1 MSKLSKA
8 LQAASVSGAAGLNVE
23 ELFAPYVYEGN
34 GTVRSITTN
43 VDSTTDG
50 SLVWIKTRKVSRDN
64 SLYDTVRGAGIKQV
78 SNRPDADQPYFSDEL
93 TSFNTTGFTVSS
105 SNFTNALGVDYA
117 SWTFKQQPKFFDI
130 IEYTGDGN
138 PSQQIAHN
146 LGSVP
151 GCMMVKCTSAP
162 NHPWAVYHRSLGPTK
177 WIQLDKFDPAYTDST
192 LWSNTAPTD
201 THFTVGSS
209 TDVNGTGL
217 TYIVYLFAH
226 NDGDA
231 EFGPTG
237 DQDII
242 KCGTYTGNNILQD
255 IDLGFEPQ
263 WLLVKNTTSNLT
275 TTHWLIIDNMRQWA
289 VDGNVSYLQANLN
302 AVEGG
307 NTFFNLTPT
316 GFQPRSSNVRVN
328 AIGEN
333 YIYIAIRRGGTDTPT
348 SASEVFN
355 TLLRTG
361 NGVDTFLD
369 QQILCD
375 AVFTLCRSNTE
386 PKVTSTRLFQ
396 NGNGLGLK
404 TSTDVNSTLVGAGFN
419 DWGYNNGWLVDS
431 FYSETNTLNETYVNY
446 AFKRSRGFFDIASYR
461 GDGSSQLTA
470 PHNLGV
476 VPEMMLTKMYYLD
489 SGAGSPSIRF
499 FAYHKD
505 LAATEGLWFDNDIAV
520 RTSQQY
526 WGSTRPTAENFYVG
540 GSADNNINACKY
552 INYLFASV
560 PGVSKVGSY
569 QGNDGTQAIDCGFSN
584 GAQFVILKNITGIGD
599 WVVVDSQRGIT
610 SGTDPFLEFNVT
622 VQEQSDDCVSANSLG
637 FNVIQSVSNT
647 NINATG
653 NTYIF
658 YAIAA
663 P

>member
-8 LQAASVSGAAGLNVE
+8 LQSASVSGTAVLNVE
-23 ELFAPYVYEGN
+23 DIF
-34 GTVRSITTN
+34 
-43 VDSTTDG
+43 STQ
-50 SLVWIKTRKVSRDN
+50 L
-64 SLYDTVRGAGIKQV
+64 
-78 SNRPDADQPYFSDEL
+78 
-93 TSFNTTGFTVSS
+93 
-105 SNFTNALGVDYA
+105 
-117 SWTFKQQPKFFDI
+117 
-130 IEYTGDGN
+130 YTGDGSTDRDIVN
-138 PSQQIAHN
+138 GLNLSNEGGMIWFKTRGQVTDNSIFDTERGGNKRLIVNSTNDQYDSDWITFQDNGFKIRSSVTQVNSNNYTYVNWAFRKARKFFDVVTVTTSSSNTNLRISHSLGTTVGCIIGKRTDAAGDWVVWHNGLASATDSSLNLNLPS
-146 LGSVP
+146 SVTTRTNTW
-151 GCMMVKCTSAP
+151 GTSAP
-162 NHPWAVYHRSLGPTK
+162 T
-177 WIQLDKFDPAYTDST
+177 
-192 LWSNTAPTD
+192 
-201 THFTVGSS
+201 S
-209 TDVNGTGL
+209 TDFGIDTTYFGTSA
-217 TYIVYLFAH
+217 TYVFYLFAH
-226 NDGDA
+226 NDGDGN
-231 EFGPTG
+231 FGPTG

-242 KCGTYTGNNILQD
+242 KCGSYTGNGTTNTVN
-255 IDLGFEPQ
+255 LGFEPQ
-263 WLLVKNTTSNLT
+263 WLLVKNTSTIASSETN
-275 TTHWLIIDNMRQWA
+275 WLIIDNMRQWA

-505 LAATEGLWFDNDIAV
+505 LAATEGLWFDDDIAV

-622 VQEQSDDCVSANSLG
+622 VQEQTDDCVSANSLG

>member
-1 MSKLSKA
+1 MAKLSKA

-23 ELFAPYVYEGN
+23 EVFAPYAYEGN
-34 GTVRSITTN
+34 GSLRSITTN
-43 VDSTTDG
+43 VDSITDG

-78 SNRPDADQPYFSDEL
+78 SNNPDADQPYFSNEL

-263 WLLVKNTTSNLT
+263 WLLVKNTTSNLVT
-275 TTHWLIIDNMRQWA
+275 TDWLIIDNIRGWTE
-289 VDGNVSYLQANLN
+289 DGTTWFLQPNEPDSESSVNL
-302 AVEGG
+302 
-307 NTFFNLTPT
+307 FNLKPT
-316 GFQPRSSNVRVN
+316 GFQPRTSNDKSN
-328 AIGEN
+328 ASGAG
-333 YIYIAIRRGGTDTPT
+333 YIYIAIRRPMGSFDNVNDLFGMVNAVGGVADPVYLSNFPVDFAFRKDPALTENWYVGTRLSQGDTLF
-348 SASEVFN
+348 FN
-355 TLLRTG
+355 TTDG
-361 NGVDTFLD
+361 YTT
-369 QQILCD
+369 D
-375 AVFTLCRSNTE
+375 ASNMFDHMDGW
-386 PKVTSTRLFQ
+386 RDD
-396 NGNGLGLK
+396 N
-404 TSTDVNSTLVGAGFN
+404 DNSPYQSWMFRRA
-419 DWGYNNGWLVDS
+419 
-431 FYSETNTLNETYVNY
+431 
-446 AFKRSRGFFDIASYR
+446 KGFFDVISYE
-461 GDGSSQLTA
+461 GDGQQQHDVT
-470 PHNLGV
+470 HNLGV
-476 VPEMMLTKMYYLD
+476 VPEMMWIKLVT
-489 SGAGSPSIRF
+489 GTNNNWAV
-499 FAYHKD
+499 YHKD
-505 LAATEGLWFDNDIAV
+505 LDPTAPEDYYV
-520 RTSQQY
+520 RINGTNTVLGPSNSFWNSVKPTSTQITLGPGGVQNAN
-526 WGSTRPTAENFYVG
+526 GSTYVG
-540 GSADNNINACKY
+540 
-552 INYLFASV
+552 YLFASIA
-560 PGVSKVGSY
+560 GISKVGSY
-569 QGNDGTQAIDCGFSN
+569 VGNGTSQNIDCGFSN
-584 GAQFVILKNITGIGD
+584 GASFVLIRSASTTVNSNWIL
-599 WVVVDSQRGIT
+599 VDTRRGLNNEIFLSGNTPQVNNGEIT
-610 SGTDPFLEFNVT
+610 SFAGGFALNNTN
-622 VQEQSDDCVSANSLG
+622 SANK
-637 FNVIQSVSNT
+637 N
-647 NINATG
+647 G
-653 NTYIF
+653 NGTTYIF
-658 YAIAA
+658 YAIAT
-663 P
+663 